1 MQLLLRETP
10 VVRNTGLG
18 RGLGQLMDSRPQNGT
33 ANGSSTTNGKAA
45 PPTPP
50 VMSAGVRIL
59 ISGTPTPAATLPA
72 KPRVGK
78 SLLIGLFVADVLLC
92 ALAFRLVM
100 LSDGRPSWFTWA
112 LAITALGVGCWLAWQ
127 AVSLKTQNAAT
138 NPVAAGE
145 SAKTPLETKPERET
159 TVA

>member
-33 ANGSSTTNGKAA
+33 ANGSSSTNGKSS

-59 ISGTPTPAATLPA
+59 ISGTPAPAATLPA

-92 ALAFRLVM
+92 ALASRLVL

-138 NPVAAGE
+138 NSVAAGE
-145 SAKTPLETKPERET
+145 SVKAPTETKPERET